1 MTTALLYV
9 PKTAKRG
16 EIITLKAVA
25 SHPME
30 TGYRRDITGK
40 IIPRD
45 ILKQLTCDYD
55 GLEIFRADF
64 FPAIAANPFI
74 SFTTIA
80 TQSGTITFRWVDDA
94 GEAFTEK
101 TVLTVVT

>member
-9 PKTAKRG
+9 QKTAKRG
-16 EIITLKAVA
+16 EIITLKAIA

-30 TGYRRDITGK
+30 TGHRREVTGK
-40 IIPRD
+40 VIPRD
-45 ILKQLTCDYD
+45 ILNQMTCHYD
-55 GLEIFRADF
+55 GVEIFRADF

-80 TQSGTITFRWVDDA
+80 TQSGPITFRWVDDA
-94 GEAFTEK
+94 GKVYTEK
-101 TVLTVVT
+101 TELTVVA

>member
-9 PKTAKRG
+9 PKTAKHG
-16 EIITLKAVA
+16 EIITLKVIA

-30 TGYRRDITGK
+30 TGHRREVTGK
-40 IIPRD
+40 VIPRD
-45 ILKQLTCDYD
+45 ILNQMTCHYD
-55 GLEIFRADF
+55 GIEIFRAEF

-80 TQSGTITFRWVDDA
+80 TQTGPITFRWVDDA
-94 GEAFTEK
+94 GKVYTEK
-101 TVLTVVT
+101 TELTVMA

>member
-9 PKTAKRG
+9 PKTAKHG
-16 EIITLKAVA
+16 EVITLKAIA

-30 TGYRRDITGK
+30 TGHRREVTGK
-40 IIPRD
+40 VIPRD
-45 ILKQLTCDYD
+45 ILNQMTCHYD
-55 GLEIFRADF
+55 GIEIFRAEF

-80 TQSGTITFRWVDDA
+80 TQTGPITFRWVDDA
-94 GEAFTEK
+94 GKVYTEK
-101 TVLTVVT
+101 TELTVMA